1 MSNRV
6 NFYTSNVVL
15 KHIQSVI
22 QITLI
27 WGGSGVSSSFVYIV
41 QILLGGTSVVMI
53 MLQFLLI
60 GIFLMEL
67 FILVAI
73 LISRQK
79 KNQQTNQQKLPDT
92 DISR

>member
-1 MSNRV
+1 M
-6 NFYTSNVVL
+6 
-15 KHIQSVI
+15 
-22 QITLI
+22 
-27 WGGSGVSSSFVYIV
+27 SSSFGYIV

-67 FILVAI
+67 FIFVAI
-73 LISRQK
+73 LLSRQK
-79 KNQQTNQQKLPDT
+79 KNQQINQQKLPDT